1 MADGDLHAGHRER
14 LRSRFLANGLA
25 GFNEHELLEL
35 LLFTPLP
42 RVNTNPIAHTLI
54 NKYGS
59 IYAVLKAPPEELKLV
74 KGIGDSSAT
83 FLNIVGS
90 LVTLIMDRVMNNS
103 PDFNERLNS
112 FFTTAPE
119 GDFILLFSD
128 PSLGVVGSH
137 RERVS
142 HVINGSIAI
151 RELLTDFLLTDART
165 VILGISH
172 GPYLPLPTDEDYQLI
187 ECIRE
192 PLRYIEAD
200 IADVIIYGGGKTFSM
215 NDRMPFSLK

>member
-1 MADGDLHAGHRER
+1 MLF
-14 LRSRFLANGLA
+14 SA
-25 GFNEHELLEL
+25 GFYLIYL
-35 LLFTPLP
+35 
-42 RVNTNPIAHTLI
+42 VNTVRQFVQIFSGDKNIIIIRSFDRSCKFFAFQIIRTLI

-215 NDRMPFSLK
+215 HDRMPFSLK